1 MASMTRETQTAD
13 VTAIAMQLQNIL
25 DDVAGLKTSAEISRV
40 GAILADTIETARTLY
55 KLARESEQGKT
66 CGKCGA
72 LLMGS
77 EMRGTYC
84 NECLDADA
92 RITVGE
98 SLARPHMVCDTCQ
111 RTWFGNELEA
121 VGTLKHVDACGVCKA
136 TRLQPLCQR
145 CRQAPAFPGSFYC
158 EPCQAIIKNEDEAYR
173 KDSAAPAVEAIGD
186 GTYTVEFGD
195 GTYRT
200 LRIRTQEAD
209 ATWMPGKRVASFLDG
224 PDNWSNYQGFAFVND
239 DNTFKV
245 WHKYEGAT
253 EIISALAVLLSGKE
267 AMVNGLKAYGMASG
281 KCGICGKKLTTPESI
296 KLGIGPICADRLG
309 I

>member
-13 VTAIAMQLQNIL
+13 VTAIAMKLQNIL
-25 DDVAGLKTSAEISRV
+25 SDVASLKTSAEIARA
-40 GAILADTIETARTLY
+40 GAIMADTIETARTLY

-66 CGKCGA
+66 CGKCNN

-92 RITVGE
+92 CVTVGE
-98 SLARPHMVCDTCQ
+98 PLARPQIVCDTCF
-111 RTWFGNELEA
+111 RMWHGNELEA
-121 VGTLKHVDACGVCKA
+121 VGTLKHVDMCGVCKA
-136 TRLQPLCQR
+136 
-145 CRQAPAFPGSFYC
+145 QARVQTSMPEVTEVKGALT
-158 EPCQAIIKNEDEAYR
+158 
-173 KDSAAPAVEAIGD
+173 EAIGD
-186 GTYTVEFGD
+186 GTYTVEFSD

-200 LRIRTQEAD
+200 LRIKTQGANAD
-209 ATWMPGKRVASFLDG
+209 WMPGKRIASYLNG

-253 EIISALAVLLSGKE
+253 EVISALAVLLSGKE

-296 KLGIGPICADRLG
+296 KLGIGPICANRLG